1 MGFFS
6 PRRKKQ
12 PAEKT
17 RGSDGDGGDP
27 APAASDPAPAVTTG
41 APRPARVSPDR
52 CAAPPPVVAPTN
64 ITSCITADDDGAWRF
79 QPCTVVVHNPGAA
92 PVLFK
97 VKALHPDEVFVK
109 PNQGAI
115 AAGDDIELTLT
126 FKHPDVAKT
135 SAPRSNELAVL
146 SLACDAGHSL
156 PCDPAAEQP
165 PGVFVSRAFD
175 AADKRRAFPARK
187 VAVNFDITVA
197 EAVRRACEAAAR
209 EAEGRAREAAAREA
223 EGRACEAAARAARAR
238 ARGEAAARAARAR
251 ARGEAARRFGCVWR
265 ALARTRALA
274 RRGYYSEDLASE
286 VRAMEARFES
296 GLAAARAENDGL
308 RTNLEISRGNAARE
322 EAECRR
328 LEAEIDELSLEL
340 EHTRAE
346 ADRARAEANA
356 HEEAAASASA
366 AAGVAA
372 DRLLSAEKS
381 REEKRDRIV
390 EMVKAE
396 AEGKIA
402 QETTRMAAEHA
413 RRRKL
418 FDDVVANLTGRC
430 EASDKEKHDVV
441 AKLELSRSE
450 LADAHRRLDRLHRA
464 VPNVLANVH
473 RRWKLE
479 GGDGTRMARVVFA
492 TWRHVAVI
500 ARESERLNRC
510 VEELVRERAE
520 RDAVVREAR
529 REARLDAERE
539 ASARV
544 VRLESANDAL
554 SKDLRDASAA
564 AQLAHTGDDAQLA
577 RGEVARLAM
586 LREMDS
592 TENARRWRAESD
604 ANAAREEAKAHARR
618 RRALRDLS
626 SRVRSPL
633 EGPRRGGPRTE
644 EDSRAGRSDDDVD
657 SSTASESSRLD
668 AEAREN
674 LRHGSRKRTGSPPP
688 SSPSR
693 RAASR
698 DPHVLLSRA
707 KSAARASSRASA
719 GWGGWGGD
727 GDRATPPSSP
737 AGCAA
742 ATRRAERGGVDGYL
756 ALARAAARRFNEPL
770 VYPPAA

>member
-6 PRRKKQ
+6 PSRKKQ
-12 PAEKT
+12 PAEEA

-27 APAASDPAPAVTTG
+27 APAASDPASAVTTG
-41 APRPARVSPDR
+41 APRPALRVSPDR
-52 CAAPPPVVAPTN
+52 RAGPPPVVAPTN

-126 FKHPDVAKT
+126 FKHPESIAET
-135 SAPRSNELAVL
+135 SAPRPNELAVL

-156 PCDPAAEQP
+156 PCNPAVEQP

-175 AADKRRAFPARK
+175 AADNTSNAFPARK
-187 VAVNFDITVA
+187 VAVNFDVA
-197 EAVRRACEAAAR
+197 VAKAVRLACEAAAK
-209 EAEGRAREAAAREA
+209 EAEGRAAAREA
-223 EGRACEAAARAARAR
+223 REARARAKGEAARSARLGEWTAARAR
-238 ARGEAAARAARAR
+238 GQ
-251 ARGEAARRFGCVWR
+251 AARRFGCVWR

-274 RRGYYSEDLASE
+274 RQGYYSEDLASE

-308 RTNLEISRGNAARE
+308 RTNLEISRGAAARE

-328 LEAEIDELSLEL
+328 LEAEIDELGLEL

-402 QETTRMAAEHA
+402 RETTRMAAEHA

-430 EASDKEKHDVV
+430 EASDREQHDAA
-441 AKLELSRSE
+441 AKLELTRSE
-450 LADAHRRLDRLHRA
+450 LADARRRLDELHRA

-473 RRWKLE
+473 RRWKLD
-479 GGDGTRMARVVFA
+479 GRDGTRMARVVFA

-510 VEELVRERAE
+510 VEELVRERAD
-520 RDAVVREAR
+520 RDALVREAAR
-529 REARLDAERE
+529 VARLDAETRLD
-539 ASARV
+539 ARL
-544 VRLESANDAL
+544 VRLESANHAL
-554 SKDLRDASAA
+554 TTDLRDARDAA
-564 AQLAHTGDDAQLA
+564 KLA
-577 RGEVARLAM
+577 RGEVARLAR
-586 LREMDS
+586 LRETDS
-592 TENARRWRAESD
+592 ADHAMAMRAESD
-604 ANAAREEAKAHARR
+604 AIAAREEAKADAVR
-618 RRALRDLS
+618 RRALRNLS
-626 SRVRSPL
+626 SRVRSPGAL
-633 EGPRRGGPRTE
+633 QGPRTTGGGGDGART
-644 EDSRAGRSDDDVD
+644 EDASTGSSDDDV
-657 SSTASESSRLD
+657 EGGSSRLD
-668 AEAREN
+668 AVSGEN
-674 LRHGSRKRTGSPPP
+674 LRRASPAMVSSPGSPPP
-688 SSPSR
+688 PSR
-693 RAASR
+693 RASSR

-719 GWGGWGGD
+719 GWGGWRNDGD
-727 GDRATPPSSP
+727 GATPPPSP

-742 ATRRAERGGVDGYL
+742 ATRRAERGDASRANAGVDGYL
-756 ALARAAARRFNEPL
+756 ALARAAARRFNEPPVSPL
-770 VYPPAA
+770 QPA

>member
-6 PRRKKQ
+6 PSRKKQ
-12 PAEKT
+12 PAEEA

-27 APAASDPAPAVTTG
+27 APAASDPASAVTTG
-41 APRPARVSPDR
+41 APRPAMRVSPDR
-52 CAAPPPVVAPTN
+52 RAAPPPVVAPTK

-126 FKHPDVAKT
+126 FKHPESIAET
-135 SAPRSNELAVL
+135 SAPRPNELAVL

-156 PCDPAAEQP
+156 PCDPAVEQP

-175 AADKRRAFPARK
+175 AADNASNAFPARK
-187 VAVNFDITVA
+187 VAVNFDVA
-197 EAVRRACEAAAR
+197 VAKAVRLACEAAAK
-209 EAEGRAREAAAREA
+209 EAEGRAAAREA
-223 EGRACEAAARAARAR
+223 RDARERAK
-238 ARGEAAARAARAR
+238 GEAARSARLGEWTAAR

-274 RRGYYSEDLASE
+274 RQGYYSEDLASE

-308 RTNLEISRGNAARE
+308 RTNLEISRGAAARE

-328 LEAEIDELSLEL
+328 LEAEIDELGLEL

-346 ADRARAEANA
+346 ADRARAEAHA

-402 QETTRMAAEHA
+402 RETTRMAAEHA

-430 EASDKEKHDVV
+430 EASDREKHDAA
-441 AKLELSRSE
+441 AKLELTSSE
-450 LADAHRRLDRLHRA
+450 LADARRRLDELHRA

-479 GGDGTRMARVVFA
+479 GRDGTRMARVVFA

-520 RDAVVREAR
+520 RDAVVREAAR
-529 REARLDAERE
+529 TARLDAETRLD
-539 ASARV
+539 ARL
-544 VRLESANDAL
+544 VRLESANHAL
-554 SKDLRDASAA
+554 TTDLRDARDAA
-564 AQLAHTGDDAQLA
+564 KLA
-577 RGEVARLAM
+577 RGEVARLAR
-586 LREMDS
+586 LRETDS
-592 TENARRWRAESD
+592 EESAMKIRAELD
-604 ANAAREEAKAHARR
+604 AYAAREEAKADARR
-618 RRALRDLS
+618 RGALRNLS

-633 EGPRRGGPRTE
+633 LEGLGFSGCGLGTE
-644 EDSRAGRSDDDVD
+644 DASTGCSDDDVEP
-657 SSTASESSRLD
+657 STIPGSSRLD
-668 AEAREN
+668 AGENGEN
-674 LRHGSRKRTGSPPP
+674 LRRAHPAMVPPPGSPPP
-688 SSPSR
+688 PSR
-693 RAASR
+693 RASSR

-707 KSAARASSRASA
+707 KSAARASSQASA
-719 GWGGWGGD
+719 GWVGWRND
-727 GDRATPPSSP
+727 GDRATPPPSP

-742 ATRRAERGGVDGYL
+742 ATRRAERGDASRANAGVDGYL
-756 ALARAAARRFNEPL
+756 ALARAAARRFNEPPVSPL
-770 VYPPAA
+770 QPA

>member
-6 PRRKKQ
+6 PSRKKQ
-12 PAEKT
+12 PAEKA

-27 APAASDPAPAVTTG
+27 VPAASHPAPAVTTG
-41 APRPARVSPDR
+41 AARPARVSPDR

-135 SAPRSNELAVL
+135 SAPRPNELAVL

-187 VAVNFDITVA
+187 VAVNFDIAVA

-209 EAEGRAREAAAREA
+209 EAEGRAREAAARA
-223 EGRACEAAARAARAR
+223 T
-238 ARGEAAARAARAR
+238 RAR

-274 RRGYYSEDLASE
+274 RQGYYSEDLASE

-402 QETTRMAAEHA
+402 QETTRMAEEHA

-430 EASDKEKHDVV
+430 EASDKEKHDAV

-554 SKDLRDASAA
+554 STDLRDASAA
-564 AQLAHTGDDAQLA
+564 AQLA
-577 RGEVARLAM
+577 RGEVARLAR
-586 LREMDS
+586 LRETDK
-592 TENARRWRAESD
+592 TENARRRRAESD

-633 EGPRRGGPRTE
+633 EGPSRGGPRTE
-644 EDSRAGRSDDDVD
+644 EDWRAGRSDDDDDD
-657 SSTASESSRLD
+657 SSTASESPRLD

-674 LRHGSRKRTGSPPP
+674 LRHGSARKRTGSPPPP

-707 KSAARASSRASA
+707 KSAARASCRATA
-719 GWGGWGGD
+719 GWGGWRGD
-727 GDRATPPSSP
+727 GDRATPPPSP

>member
-1 MGFFS
+1 M
-6 PRRKKQ
+6 
-12 PAEKT
+12 
-17 RGSDGDGGDP
+17 
-27 APAASDPAPAVTTG
+27 
-41 APRPARVSPDR
+41 
-52 CAAPPPVVAPTN
+52 
-64 ITSCITADDDGAWRF
+64 
-79 QPCTVVVHNPGAA
+79 
-92 PVLFK
+92 
-97 VKALHPDEVFVK
+97 
-109 PNQGAI
+109 
-115 AAGDDIELTLT
+115 
-126 FKHPDVAKT
+126 
-135 SAPRSNELAVL
+135 
-146 SLACDAGHSL
+146 
-156 PCDPAAEQP
+156 
-165 PGVFVSRAFD
+165 
-175 AADKRRAFPARK
+175 
-187 VAVNFDITVA
+187 
-197 EAVRRACEAAAR
+197 
-209 EAEGRAREAAAREA
+209 
-223 EGRACEAAARAARAR
+223 
-238 ARGEAAARAARAR
+238 
-251 ARGEAARRFGCVWR
+251 
-265 ALARTRALA
+265 
-274 RRGYYSEDLASE
+274 
-286 VRAMEARFES
+286 RAMEARFES

-402 QETTRMAAEHA
+402 QETTRMAEEHA

-554 SKDLRDASAA
+554 STDLRDASAA
-564 AQLAHTGDDAQLA
+564 AQLA
-577 RGEVARLAM
+577 RGEAARLAR
-586 LREMDS
+586 LRETDK
-592 TENARRWRAESD
+592 TENARRRRAESD

-626 SRVRSPL
+626 SLVRSPL
-633 EGPRRGGPRTE
+633 EGPSRGGPRTE
-644 EDSRAGRSDDDVD
+644 EDSRAGRSDDDDDD

-674 LRHGSRKRTGSPPP
+674 LRHGSARKRTGSPPP

-707 KSAARASSRASA
+707 KSAARASCRATA
-719 GWGGWGGD
+719 GWGGWRGG
-727 GDRATPPSSP
+727 GDRAAPPPSP

>member
-6 PRRKKQ
+6 PSRKKQ
-12 PAEKT
+12 PAEKA

-27 APAASDPAPAVTTG
+27 VPAASHPAPAVTTG
-41 APRPARVSPDR
+41 AARPARVSPDR

-79 QPCTVVVHNPGAA
+79 QPCTIVVHNPGAA

-126 FKHPDVAKT
+126 FKHPDVAET
-135 SAPRSNELAVL
+135 SAPRPNELAVL

-156 PCDPAAEQP
+156 PCDPAVEQP
-165 PGVFVSRAFD
+165 PSVFVSRAFD
-175 AADKRRAFPARK
+175 AADKHRAFPARK

-197 EAVRRACEAAAR
+197 KAVRRACEAAAR
-209 EAEGRAREAAAREA
+209 EAEGRAREAAARSA
-223 EGRACEAAARAARAR
+223 T
-238 ARGEAAARAARAR
+238 AR

-274 RRGYYSEDLASE
+274 RQGYYSEDLASE

-402 QETTRMAAEHA
+402 QETTRMATEHA

-418 FDDVVANLTGRC
+418 FDDVVTNLTGRC
-430 EASDKEKHDVV
+430 EASDKERHDAV

-450 LADAHRRLDRLHRA
+450 LADARRRLDTLHRA

-473 RRWKLE
+473 ARWKLG
-479 GGDGTRMARVVFA
+479 GGDGTWTARVVFA

-520 RDAVVREAR
+520 RETMIREAR
-529 REARLDAERE
+529 REARLDAERT

-554 SKDLRDASAA
+554 MADLRDASDA
-564 AQLAHTGDDAQLA
+564 AQLA
-577 RGEVARLAM
+577 RGEVARLAR
-586 LREMDS
+586 LRETDS
-592 TENARRWRAESD
+592 TENARRMRAELD
-604 ANAAREEAKAHARR
+604 TNAAREEAKAHARR
-618 RRALRDLS
+618 IRALRDLS
-626 SRVRSPL
+626 SRVGRSPV
-633 EGPRRGGPRTE
+633 EGPGGRGGPVA
-644 EDSRAGRSDDDVD
+644 EDSCTGCSDDDVEP
-657 SSTASESSRLD
+657 SSPASELTRLD

-674 LRHGSRKRTGSPPP
+674 LRRGSLVKRNGSSPPP
-688 SSPSR
+688 SPSR

-707 KSAARASSRASA
+707 KSAARASSQASA
-719 GWGGWGGD
+719 GWGGWGD
-727 GDRATPPSSP
+727 GDRATPPPSP
-737 AGCAA
+737 AGCAQL
-742 ATRRAERGGVDGYL
+742 ATRRAERGGAGVDGYL

-770 VYPPAA
+770 VSPPAA